1 MEAKILDIAGNDTGQ
16 TVELTDSVFIEKPND
31 HIIYLDVKQ
40 HLANK
45 RQGTHQTKE
54 RGDVKGSTKK
64 IKRQKGTGTAR
75 AGDIKNPLFR
85 GGGRIFGPK
94 PRNYGFKLNRK
105 EKRLA
110 RKSALAYKLK
120 ENAIHIVE
128 DFEFEAPKTQEII
141 KLKNN
146 LKIDD
151 KKVLFVLPIKNKNI
165 YLSARNLKNVEVLT
179 VSELNTYNILHASKI
194 VFTKSAIE
202 AVTKILA

>member
-1 MEAKILDIAGNDTGQ
+1 MEAKIKDIAGNDTGQ
-16 TVELTDSVFIEKPND
+16 TIELLDSIFTVKPND
-31 HIIYLDVKQ
+31 HVIYLDVKQ

-54 RGDVKGSTKK
+54 RGDIKGSTKK

-75 AGDIKNPLFR
+75 AGDIKNPIFR

-94 PRNYGFKLNRK
+94 PRDYRFKLNKK

-110 RKSALAYKLK
+110 RKSALAYKLDQG
-120 ENAIHIVE
+120 ALHIVE
-128 DFEFEAPKTQEII
+128 DFDFEAPKTKEII
-141 KLKNN
+141 KIKNN

-151 KKVLFVLPIKNKNI
+151 KKVLIILPIKNKNI
-165 YLSARNLKNVEVLT
+165 YLSARNLENVEVLT
-179 VSELNTYNILHASKI
+179 VSELNTYNILNASNI

-202 AVTKILA
+202 ALTKILA

>member
-1 MEAKILDIAGNDTGQ
+1 MEAKIQDIAGNDTGQ

-54 RGDVKGSTKK
+54 RGEIRGSTKK

-94 PRNYGFKLNRK
+94 PRNYGFKLNKK

-120 ENAIHIVE
+120 ENAIYIVE
-128 DFEFEAPKTQEII
+128 DFDFETPKTKEII

-202 AVTKILA
+202 AVSKILA

>member
-128 DFEFEAPKTQEII
+128 DFDFETPKTKEII